1 MARGKTIHFLL
12 TYDRSERRLVNMERF
27 HNGRKA
33 VDASGEREREFADRP
48 HTEVVLLGADSER
61 AIRVTHPIYFEEDLC
76 QGLVAAVGEVAEE
89 DGVDRHV
96 VGLCEELGDQ
106 GGERRRGEVGV
117 VGHRRGVRAER
128 QPRDDAAVVIPP
140 KTHSVRNGP
149 HPMTFRKPV

>member
-33 VDASGEREREFADRP
+33 VDAYGEREREFVDRP
-48 HTEVVLLGADSER
+48 HIEVVLLGADSER

-106 GGERRRGEVGV
+106 GGERRQGEVGV

-128 QPRDDAAVVIPP
+128 QLRDDAAVAIPLE
-140 KTHSVRNGP
+140 THSVRSGP